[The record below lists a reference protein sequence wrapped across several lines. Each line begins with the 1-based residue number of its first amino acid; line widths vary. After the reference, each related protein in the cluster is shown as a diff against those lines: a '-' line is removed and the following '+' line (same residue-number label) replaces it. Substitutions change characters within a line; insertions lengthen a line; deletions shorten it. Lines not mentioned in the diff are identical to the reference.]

1 MKYKYLIIIIILN
14 FTLVSCSNEEN
25 NCLTEKNEIIERFN
39 KLIELAE
46 GDELQKRA
54 LIQQRDANIKKL
66 GC

>member
-14 FTLVSCSNEEN
+14 FTQVSCSNEEN
-25 NCLTEKNEIIERFN
+25 DCLTEKNEIIERFN

-46 GDELQKRA
+46 GDVSKTKA
-54 LIQQRDANIKKL
+54 LIKQRDDKIKIL